1 MKRTIMVVL
10 ALMVYLIVG
19 GTSAYAQE
27 PIKITAEELH
37 DEYSANEIA
46 ADQKYMGKVL
56 EVSGEIENFGK
67 NSMGRPYMTLKGG
80 GILSSVWCYF
90 GASWESDLVK
100 LEKGQYVIVQGI
112 CVGKTMLIDPSLDNC
127 KLISVQSPPSPEPA
141 EEDGGCFIATAAYG
155 TATAQ
160 EINILRKF
168 RDEILLPS
176 SLGGEFVSLYYK
188 YSPPIANYISEH
200 EVLRTIVRVGFVDPI
215 VAILKLLARL

>member
-1 MKRTIMVVL
+1 MV
-10 ALMVYLIVG
+10 
-19 GTSAYAQE
+19 T
-27 PIKITAEELH
+27 
-37 DEYSANEIA
+37 
-46 ADQKYMGKVL
+46 
-56 EVSGEIENFGK
+56 
-67 NSMGRPYMTLKGG
+67 
-80 GILSSVWCYF
+80 
-90 GASWESDLVK
+90 
-100 LEKGQYVIVQGI
+100 
-112 CVGKTMLIDPSLDNC
+112 DPRLDNC
-127 KLISVQSPPSPEPA
+127 KLIAVQSPPSPEPTSEPAPTPTSEPAPTPAPEPA

-160 EINILRKF
+160 EIDILRKF